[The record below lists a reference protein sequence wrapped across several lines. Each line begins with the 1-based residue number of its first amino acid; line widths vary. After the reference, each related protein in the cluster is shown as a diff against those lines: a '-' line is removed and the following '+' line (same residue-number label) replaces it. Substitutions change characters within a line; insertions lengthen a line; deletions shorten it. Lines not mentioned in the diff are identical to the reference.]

1 MVSQL
6 NDFNHSISILIDKDK
21 KKDNDIEEL
30 RQKVAR
36 LEANKPNLE
45 LCKNGESSSDQFG
58 MNGMIEHVDKMGK
71 NEKGRHERAWR
82 LVPLTLLEN
91 K

>member
-1 MVSQL
+1 MMSQL

-21 KKDNDIEEL
+21 KKDKDIEEL

-36 LEANKPNLE
+36 LEASKPSSE
-45 LCKNGESSSDQFG
+45 RKNCESSSDQSG

-71 NEKGRHERAWR
+71 HAKGRHKRAWR